1 MAFYFA
7 NDVKHVHGGSKLNF
21 NNQFKEVQSRRKFFD
36 ANERAL
42 AKMSGNAAA
51 VIPQDVYREFDTVT
65 KRIMRSDEGDTILND
80 LLPLARSVNI
90 GKIEYKFRR
99 ASDSGNA
106 KTTISGQTPVT
117 MDKAKYS
124 YDQTIIPV
132 HQDAFGREW
141 RELEGQRSEG
151 FDALIDDQENS
162 VRAARRQMVDW
173 ILNGDSSVVFNG
185 NSWTGVKNET
195 TRVARVDLDA
205 DGLNINFSSAAA
217 TAQDMR
223 NGFKSLR
230 DTLRITNKVSGQL
243 TVYVSREILS
253 NMERYYSDNEAG
265 YQTILQAVRSLTGI
279 ADVKETD
286 QLSGNEVIMMAL
298 ESSTI
303 MPLVGMGVT
312 TIPVPRATPF
322 DQHNFITWGAMGLM
336 VKTDYDNRTGVL
348 YAAEFA

>member
-7 NDVKHVHGGSKLNF
+7 NDVNHVHGGSKLNF
-21 NNQFKEVQSRRKFFD
+21 NKQFDEVVARRKFFT
-36 ANERAL
+36 ANEQAL

-51 VIPQDVYREFDTVT
+51 VIPQDVYREFDNIT
-65 KRIMRSDEGDTILND
+65 KRVMRSDEGDTILND
-80 LLPLARSVNI
+80 LMPLSRSVNI

-117 MDKAKYS
+117 MDKAQYS

-132 HQDAFGREW
+132 HQDAFGREF
-141 RELEGQRSEG
+141 RELAGQQSEG

-162 VRAARRQMVDW
+162 VKATRRQMVDW
-173 ILNGDSSVVFNG
+173 ILNGDSNLVFNG
-185 NSWTGVKNET
+185 TSWTGIKNDT
-195 TRVARVDLDA
+195 SRVARVDLDS
-205 DGLNINFSSAAA
+205 DGLNTDFSSAST
-217 TAQDMR
+217 TAQNMR

-230 DTLRITNKVSGQL
+230 DTLRITNKVSGRI
-243 TVYVSREILS
+243 TIYVSREIMS

-265 YQTILQAVRSLTGI
+265 YQTILQAIRGLNGI

-286 QLSGNEVIMMAL
+286 QLSDNEVIMMAL

-312 TIPVPRATPF
+312 TIPIPRATPF

-336 VKTDYDNRTGVL
+336 VKTDYEDRTGVL